1 MAMRPDRTLQ
11 PGRIGGYVDLRSY
24 GAIGDGRTV
33 ALIALDGSI
42 DWLPLPD
49 LDSRPVFGR
58 LLDAAAGGSI
68 QLAPSE
74 PFTVTRKY
82 VPDTNVL
89 QTTFTTASGVVR
101 LTDALVTGIAGRLPW
116 AELAR
121 RVDGIRGTVHL
132 RWRVEP
138 GTMLG
143 TASPWVDDTVYGK
156 VLRVD
161 GVTLTVRGVDHG
173 PRGGG
178 GQALAGAFTT
188 SAGSRHVL
196 AIAGS
201 EGEPAHMPVPEL
213 TDVGVDRTV
222 RNWRLWSKEYHY
234 EGPWASAVQRSALA
248 LKLLIYSPTGS
259 IAAAAT
265 TSLPENHVGDKNWDY
280 RFAWVRDVAY
290 TARALVRFG
299 LREETYASV
308 AWLLRTIR
316 AHDSDVAIFYALDG
330 SLPGEVGALD
340 APGWKNI
347 GEVVEGNRAKDQLQL
362 GVYGDVL
369 SVLRVYVAAGN
380 VLDIETGRMLA
391 RIADRAA
398 DAWHRVDS
406 GVWELTELRHNT
418 SSKMGCWEALE
429 KAAQLAD
436 LGQIPGD
443 AGRWRAEAA
452 RIKEWVDEN
461 CWSEDLQSYVAYAG
475 STDLDASVLL
485 HAPSGFERG
494 QRMSSTIDAIRAHLG
509 RGPLIYRYTGAEK
522 EEGAFVACSFWAA
535 SALACVGRHDEAS
548 ELMNKLIALSND
560 VGLYSEM
567 IDPETSEFL
576 GNLPQ
581 ALSHLALINAAI
593 TIGELDP
600 KTKTKGNL

>member
-391 RIADRAA
+391 RIADALPTPGTGSIPAYGSSPSCVITRHRRWVAGRLSRKPRSSPTSDRFPATPVAGARRRPGSRNGSMRTAGLKTCRATSPTPA
-398 DAWHRVDS
+398 APILTLPCCFMLRVDS
-406 GVWELTELRHNT
+406 SGA
-418 SSKMGCWEALE
+418 SGCRRPST
-429 KAAQLAD
+429 QS
-436 LGQIPGD
+436 
-443 AGRWRAEAA
+443 A
-452 RIKEWVDEN
+452 RTWAVD
-461 CWSEDLQSYVAYAG
+461 
-475 STDLDASVLL
+475 
-485 HAPSGFERG
+485 R
-494 QRMSSTIDAIRAHLG
+494 
-509 RGPLIYRYTGAEK
+509 
-522 EEGAFVACSFWAA
+522 
-535 SALACVGRHDEAS
+535 
-548 ELMNKLIALSND
+548 
-560 VGLYSEM
+560 
-567 IDPETSEFL
+567 
-576 GNLPQ
+576 
-581 ALSHLALINAAI
+581 
-593 TIGELDP
+593 
-600 KTKTKGNL
+600 